1 MFNMSK
7 FPVYFLIGGFFVGS
21 IFSLINAS
29 NKITELRSEIKQLQ
43 NQLQQCKNDNQN
55 LLNQLQIQQTEYEK
69 AVKEI
74 QEASIKPV
82 KRVYIR
88 KVVKRPVYITNE
100 ECEKMVDLI
109 DQAQELMQK

>member
-1 MFNMSK
+1 MFSINRFS
-7 FPVYFLIGGFFVGS
+7 VYFLVGGFFVGCV
-21 IFSLINAS
+21 FSLISAL
-29 NKITELRSEIKQLQ
+29 NKITELKSEIKQFQ

-55 LLNQLQIQQTEYEK
+55 LLNQLQIQQNEYEK

-74 QEASIKPV
+74 QEASVKPV

-88 KVVKRPVYITNE
+88 KVVKQPVYITND